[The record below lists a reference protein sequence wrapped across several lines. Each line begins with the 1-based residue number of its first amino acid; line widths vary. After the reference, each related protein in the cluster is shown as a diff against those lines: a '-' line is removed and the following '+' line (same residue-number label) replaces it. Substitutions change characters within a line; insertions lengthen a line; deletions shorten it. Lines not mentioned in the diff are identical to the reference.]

1 VKDRKRENERK
12 NERKKARRVRVNE
25 KLPIFAALRKERDPI
40 FVFESGREKERERR
54 RGENERLNDISPS
67 PLNLARVRVYLA
79 AGETAHGDDHV
90 CSESN
95 LYFPVWWC
103 LVFFVQKKKK
113 MSRSILLFTTLSLS
127 LCAFM
132 VHIHAYFITQKGL
145 VLKPLRANVFV
156 KTVLC
161 AHTRYYFKTHELGGP
176 VMASVHVNLA

>member
-1 VKDRKRENERK
+1 
-12 NERKKARRVRVNE
+12 
-25 KLPIFAALRKERDPI
+25 
-40 FVFESGREKERERR
+40 
-54 RGENERLNDISPS
+54 
-67 PLNLARVRVYLA
+67 
-79 AGETAHGDDHV
+79 
-90 CSESN
+90 
-95 LYFPVWWC
+95 
-103 LVFFVQKKKK
+103 

>member
-1 VKDRKRENERK
+1 MLPITCVLKSNNYRKKRPKDVVVSDVFAPRTRERERERK

-145 VLKPLRANVFV
+145 VLKPL
-156 KTVLC
+156 
-161 AHTRYYFKTHELGGP
+161 
-176 VMASVHVNLA
+176 

>member
-1 VKDRKRENERK
+1 LLPITCVLKSNNYRKKRPKAVVVSDVFAPRKKERDRERR

-54 RGENERLNDISPS
+54 RGENERLDDISPS

-95 LYFPVWWC
+95 LYFPVVVV
-103 LVFFVQKKKK
+103 LVFF
-113 MSRSILLFTTLSLS
+113 
-127 LCAFM
+127 CAE
-132 VHIHAYFITQKGL
+132 KCL
-145 VLKPLRANVFV
+145 VVF
-156 KTVLC
+156 
-161 AHTRYYFKTHELGGP
+161 Y
-176 VMASVHVNLA
+176 

>member
-1 VKDRKRENERK
+1 MD
-12 NERKKARRVRVNE
+12 
-25 KLPIFAALRKERDPI
+25 D
-40 FVFESGREKERERR
+40 
-54 RGENERLNDISPS
+54 DIS
-67 PLNLARVRVYLA
+67 LNLARVRVYLA

-95 LYFPVWWC
+95 LYFPVWC

-113 MSRSILLFTTLSLS
+113 CLVPVLVFYHYNSLS
-127 LCAFM
+127 VVM

-145 VLKPLRANVFV
+145 VFLTAIGANYVFV

-176 VMASVHVNLA
+176 VMALVHVNLA

>member
-1 VKDRKRENERK
+1 MKDRKRENERK

-54 RGENERLNDISPS
+54 RGENERLDDISPS

-103 LVFFVQKKKK
+103 LVFFCAEKCLVVFYYLQ
-113 MSRSILLFTTLSLS
+113 LSLS
-127 LCAFM
+127 LC
-132 VHIHAYFITQKGL
+132 VRLWYTYTHILLHKKVSF
-145 VLKPLRANVFV
+145 
-156 KTVLC
+156 
-161 AHTRYYFKTHELGGP
+161 
-176 VMASVHVNLA
+176 